1 MLSMNTKNN
10 KTALHATLAAAAEDT
25 VNRFGSGIKEHLVAL
40 KGIDREISVDKL
52 AVGKTV
58 LFNWNG
64 NDIPVVI
71 KNIAGRNNIQVE
83 FAGNQLHTQ
92 LDVKINELEG
102 IVNKR
107 SLAQIAQSKV
117 NPEFAEQN
125 LKQQAGFSAE
135 VKEVGRQ
142 RAEEAVAGKNPKTV
156 RTDDLPGHVNDP
168 FFDITCEVDAKGNPI
183 PGASAQMKFVGSSPE
198 AAVDKML
205 TKQYQKY
212 HDNDVK
218 IMVPKDYYPGMKE
231 ALQNKITSLEDQIST
246 MRARGYSQDA
256 INAKVKQLENCKT
269 LQKNLLESKV
279 TNAEAMEA
287 RTNPT
292 LSTAKDIAK
301 LAHRAGVQQ
310 AAIGAAV
317 GGGVSI
323 VRNAVALYKGDKRSI
338 EALKDVAVDT
348 AGAAGVSYVTGFGG
362 AAIKGTMQNS
372 SSAMLRGISK
382 TNLPAYIATSTLEI
396 GKTMHSY
403 FSGKID
409 GTECL
414 EELGEKGYGM
424 VTSAMF
430 AAVGQVVIPIPILG
444 AMAGSMLGYALSS
457 ASYHILLDSMK
468 EAKLARAERIRIEKE
483 CAEAVK
489 MLQEYRKELEKFID
503 DYLKEAE
510 DTFNEV
516 FAEIKDKLAI
526 GDADGYIRSVNKIT
540 EFCGKNPIASNRK
553 DFDLLMQNDAP
564 IKF

>member
-1 MLSMNTKNN
+1 MNKHKNN
-10 KTALHATLAAAAEDT
+10 KTLSTVTLVAAAEDT
-25 VNRFGSGIKEHLVAL
+25 VRRFGSGIKEHLVAL
-40 KGIDREISVDKL
+40 NGIDREISVDKL

-83 FAGNQLHTQ
+83 IAGDQLHTS
-92 LDVKINELEG
+92 LNIDLNDINGVL
-102 IVNKR
+102 NKR
-107 SLAQIAQSKV
+107 GLESIAKSKV

-135 VKEVGRQ
+135 VKEVAKR

-168 FFDITCEVDAKGNPI
+168 FFDITCKVDAKGTPI

-198 AAVDKML
+198 EAVDKML

-231 ALQNKITSLEDQIST
+231 VVQQKITSLEEQIAT
-246 MRARGYSQDA
+246 LRENGASQEIIDS
-256 INAKVKQLENCKT
+256 KVKRLENCKT
-269 LQKNLLESKV
+269 LQKNLQESKV

-287 RTNPT
+287 RINPT
-292 LSTAKDIAK
+292 LSTAKDITK

-323 VRNAVALYKGDKRSI
+323 VRNAVALYKGDKNGV
-338 EALKDVAVDT
+338 EALKGVTVDT
-348 AGAAGVSYVTGFGG
+348 AGAAAVSYATGFGG
-362 AAIKGTMQNS
+362 AVIKGTMQNS
-372 SSAMLRGISK
+372 SSAMMRGISK

-396 GKTMHSY
+396 GKTMKSY
-403 FSGKID
+403 FSGEID
-409 GTECL
+409 GAECL

-430 AAVGQVVIPIPILG
+430 AAVGQVLIPIPIFG

-457 ASYHILLDSMK
+457 VSYHILLDSLK
-468 EAKLARAERIRIEKE
+468 EAKLAREERIRIEKE

-489 MLQEYRKELEKFID
+489 MLQEYRIELEKLID

-516 FAEIKDKLAI
+516 FSEIKEKLAI

-540 EFCGKNPIASNRK
+540 EFCGKKPIADNREEV
-553 DFDLLMQNDAP
+553 DLLMQNNAP

>member
-10 KTALHATLAAAAEDT
+10 KTALHATLVAAAEDT

-83 FAGNQLHTQ
+83 FAGDQLHTQ

-107 SLAQIAQSKV
+107 SLAQIAQSRV

-135 VKEVGRQ
+135 VKEVARQ
-142 RAEEAVAGKNPKTV
+142 RAEEVVAGKNPQTV

-246 MRARGYSQDA
+246 MRAKGYSQDA
-256 INAKVKQLENCKT
+256 INNKVKQLENCKT

-362 AAIKGTMQNS
+362 AVIKGSMQNS

-516 FAEIKDKLAI
+516 ITAIKDKLAI

>member
-1 MLSMNTKNN
+1 MNTKNN

-83 FAGNQLHTQ
+83 FAGDQLHTQ
-92 LDVKINELEG
+92 LDVKINELAG

-107 SLAQIAQSKV
+107 SLAQIAQSRV

-135 VKEVGRQ
+135 VKEVARQ
-142 RAEEAVAGKNPKTV
+142 RAEEVVAGKNPQTV

-338 EALKDVAVDT
+338 EALKDVAVPLITGGSWKKSPTNTIFLPPKGFWASSKDFAHCRSRWST
-348 AGAAGVSYVTGFGG
+348 ASSTSPRSMETSSMITVSTCF
-362 AAIKGTMQNS
+362 NNFRFNRP
-372 SSAMLRGISK
+372 RGLNAVKSI
-382 TNLPAYIATSTLEI
+382 T
-396 GKTMHSY
+396 
-403 FSGKID
+403 
-409 GTECL
+409 
-414 EELGEKGYGM
+414 GYG
-424 VTSAMF
+424 
-430 AAVGQVVIPIPILG
+430 GIWN
-444 AMAGSMLGYALSS
+444 
-457 ASYHILLDSMK
+457 
-468 EAKLARAERIRIEKE
+468 IR
-483 CAEAVK
+483 
-489 MLQEYRKELEKFID
+489 
-503 DYLKEAE
+503 
-510 DTFNEV
+510 
-516 FAEIKDKLAI
+516 
-526 GDADGYIRSVNKIT
+526 
-540 EFCGKNPIASNRK
+540 
-553 DFDLLMQNDAP
+553 
-564 IKF
+564 

>member
-1 MLSMNTKNN
+1 MDKKE
-10 KTALHATLAAAAEDT
+10 KTLTNAALAGIAED
-25 VNRFGSGIKEHLVAL
+25 VVRRFGSGIKEHLVAL

-83 FAGNQLHTQ
+83 FAGDQLHTQ

-107 SLAQIAQSKV
+107 SLAQIAQSRV

-135 VKEVGRQ
+135 VKEVARQ

-156 RTDDLPGHVNDP
+156 RADDLPGHVNDP

-218 IMVPKDYYPGMKE
+218 IMVPKDYYPRMKE

-310 AAIGAAV
+310 AALGAAV
-317 GGGVSI
+317 DGSVSI
-323 VRNAVALYKGDKRSI
+323 VRNLVSYYKNEKTAE
-338 EALKDVAVDT
+338 EALVDIAVDT
-348 AGAAGVSYVTGFGG
+348 GRSVAVSYGTAAGASILK
-362 AAIKGTMQNS
+362 AASQNAS
-372 SSAMLRGISK
+372 SSAIRAISK
-382 TNLPAYIATSTLEI
+382 TNAPAYIAVSVLET
-396 GKTMHSY
+396 GKTMTSY
-403 FSGKID
+403 VKGDID
-409 GTECL
+409 SSQCL
-414 EELGEKGYGM
+414 NELGEKGYTM
-424 VTSAMF
+424 VNSALY
-430 AAVGQVVIPIPILG
+430 AAVGQAAIPIPVVG
-444 AMAGSMLGYALSS
+444 AMVGSMVGCVLST
-457 ASYHILLDSMK
+457 ASYDILQSSLL
-468 EAKLARAERIRIEKE
+468 EAKVSEQQRIQVEYACKE
-483 CAEAVK
+483 HIA
-489 MLQEYRKELEKFID
+489 MLQEYKAELEHMIAEYMAEQTAFFD
-503 DYLKEAE
+503 DVFTEMLNALK
-510 DTFNEV
+510 
-516 FAEIKDKLAI
+516 I
-526 GDADGYIRSVNKIT
+526 GDTGKYIAQTNKILVN
-540 EFCGKNPIASNRK
+540 CGKKPLFSTQDEFNQFMESDQPSK
-553 DFDLLMQNDAP
+553 L
-564 IKF
+564 

>member
-1 MLSMNTKNN
+1 MVN
-10 KTALHATLAAAAEDT
+10 KKQKRMDNFSLAAIAADA
-25 VNRFGSGIKEHLVAL
+25 VARFGNGIKEHLVAL
-40 KGIDREISVDKL
+40 KGIDRDVSFDQL

-58 LFNWNG
+58 LFNWDG
-64 NDIPVVI
+64 ADVPVVI
-71 KNIAGRNNIQVE
+71 KNITGRNNIQVE
-83 FAGNQLHTQ
+83 IAGDQQHTS
-92 LDVKINELEG
+92 LNIELNDINGVL
-102 IVNKR
+102 NKR
-107 SLAQIAQSKV
+107 GLESIAKSKV
-117 NPEFAEQN
+117 NPEFVEQN

-135 VKEVGRQ
+135 VKEVARQ
-142 RAEEAVAGKNPKTV
+142 RAEKAVAGKNPKTV

-246 MRARGYSQDA
+246 MRAKGYSQDA
-256 INAKVKQLENCKT
+256 INNKVKQLENCKT

-457 ASYHILLDSMK
+457 VSYHILLDSMK

-526 GDADGYIRSVNKIT
+526 GDADGYIRSINKIT

-553 DFDLLMQNDAP
+553 DVDLLMQNGAP

>member
-1 MLSMNTKNN
+1 MSK
-10 KTALHATLAAAAEDT
+10 KRKKSTATNAVLAGIAGDN
-25 VNRFGSGIKEHLVAL
+25 VRRFGGGIKEHLVAL
-40 KGIDREISVDKL
+40 GGVDNET
-52 AVGKTV
+52 G
-58 LFNWNG
+58 
-64 NDIPVVI
+64 
-71 KNIAGRNNIQVE
+71 
-83 FAGNQLHTQ
+83 TQ
-92 LDVKINELEG
+92 L
-102 IVNKR
+102 KR
-107 SLAQIAQSKV
+107 SLKGIANSKV
-117 NPEFAEQN
+117 NPEFKDQN

-135 VKEVGRQ
+135 VKEVTRR
-142 RAEEAVAGKNPKTV
+142 RAQEAVAGKKPKTV

-168 FFDITCEVDAKGNPI
+168 LFDITCDVDARGNPI

-198 AAVDKML
+198 NAVEKML
-205 TKQYQKY
+205 TKKYQKY
-212 HDNDVK
+212 YDNDVK
-218 IMVPKDYYPGMKE
+218 IMVPKDYYPGMKA
-231 ALQNKITSLEDQIST
+231 ALQQKITSLEEQIAR
-246 MRARGYSQDA
+246 MRDKGAAQEQ
-256 INAKVKQLENCKT
+256 INAKLQQLENCKT
-269 LQKNLLESKV
+269 LQKNLQESQV

-292 LSTAKDIAK
+292 LSTAKDIVR
-301 LAHRAGVQQ
+301 LGHRAGVEQ
-310 AAIGAAV
+310 AKMGAAV
-317 GGGVSI
+317 GGGISI
-323 VRNAVALYKGDKRSI
+323 IRNAVALYKGDKRGV
-338 EALKDVAVDT
+338 EALKDVATDT
-348 AGAAGVSYVTGFGG
+348 AGAAAVSYVTGFGG

-414 EELGEKGYGM
+414 EELGEKGFGM

-430 AAVGQVVIPIPILG
+430 AAVGQIVIPIPILG

-457 ASYHILLDSMK
+457 ASYHILLDSLK
-468 EAKLARAERIRIEKE
+468 EAKLAKAERIRIEKE

-489 MLQEYRKELEKFID
+489 MLQEYRRELEKFIE

-516 FAEIKDKLAI
+516 FAEIKNKLAI

>member
-1 MLSMNTKNN
+1 MADKDK
-10 KTALHATLAAAAEDT
+10 KTFINAALAGIAEDT
-25 VNRFGSGIKEHLVAL
+25 VRRFGSGIKEHLVAL
-40 KGIDREISVDKL
+40 NGIDRDIDMSRL

-64 NDIPVVI
+64 TDVPVVI
-71 KNIAGRNNIQVE
+71 KNISGRNNIQVE
-83 FAGNQLHTQ
+83 IVGDKLHTQ
-92 LDVKINELEG
+92 LNLKANDINGVL
-102 IVNKR
+102 NKR
-107 SLAQIAQSKV
+107 GLASIAQSKV

-156 RTDDLPGHVNDP
+156 RTDDLSGHVNDP

-246 MRARGYSQDA
+246 MRAKGYSQDA
-256 INAKVKQLENCKT
+256 INNKVKQLENCKT

-310 AAIGAAV
+310 AAMGAAV

-396 GKTMHSY
+396 SKTMHSY

-409 GTECL
+409 STECL

-468 EAKLARAERIRIEKE
+468 EAKLAREERIRIEKE
-483 CAEAVK
+483 CDEAVK

-516 FAEIKDKLAI
+516 ITAIKDKLAI
-526 GDADGYIRSVNKIT
+526 GDADGYLREINKII
-540 EFCGKNPIASNRK
+540 EFCGEMPVAKSK
-553 DFDLLMQNDAP
+553 KEVDDLMSSSAP
-564 IKF
+564 IKL

>member
-1 MLSMNTKNN
+1 MAKKRTPSYVN
-10 KTALHATLAAAAEDT
+10 AAVAGIAEDT
-25 VNRFGSGIKEHLVAL
+25 VRRFGSGIKEHLVAL
-40 KGIDREISVDKL
+40 NGIDRDIDMSKL

-64 NDIPVVI
+64 TDVPVVI
-71 KNIAGRNNIQVE
+71 KNISGRNNIQVE
-83 FAGNQLHTQ
+83 IVGDKLRAPLNLNAN
-92 LDVKINELEG
+92 DINGVL
-102 IVNKR
+102 NKR
-107 SLAQIAQSKV
+107 GLASIAESKV

-135 VKEVGRQ
+135 VKEVARQ
-142 RAEEAVAGKNPKTV
+142 RAEEAVACKNPRTV
-156 RTDDLPGHVNDP
+156 RTDDIPGHVNDP
-168 FFDITCEVDAKGNPI
+168 YFDITCKVDAQGNPI

-246 MRARGYSQDA
+246 MRAKGYSQDA
-256 INAKVKQLENCKT
+256 INNKVKQLENCKT

-414 EELGEKGYGM
+414 EELGEKGFSM

-430 AAVGQVVIPIPILG
+430 AAVGQIVIPIPILG
-444 AMAGSMLGYALSS
+444 AMAGSILGYALSS
-457 ASYHILLDSMK
+457 ASYHILLDSLK
-468 EAKLARAERIRIEKE
+468 EAKLAKAERIRIEKE

-489 MLQEYRKELEKFID
+489 MLQEYRKELEKLID

-540 EFCGKNPIASNRK
+540 EFCGKKPIVNNRK
-553 DFDLLMQNDAP
+553 DVDLLMQNDSP

>member
-10 KTALHATLAAAAEDT
+10 KTALHATLVAAAEDT

-83 FAGNQLHTQ
+83 FAGDQLHTQ
-92 LDVKINELEG
+92 LDVKINELAG

-107 SLAQIAQSKV
+107 SLAQIAQSRV

-135 VKEVGRQ
+135 VKEVTRQ
-142 RAEEAVAGKNPKTV
+142 RAEEAIAGKNPKTV

-198 AAVDKML
+198 VAVDKML

-246 MRARGYSQDA
+246 MRAKGYSQDA

-489 MLQEYRKELEKFID
+489 MLQEYRKELEKFIG

-553 DFDLLMQNDAP
+553 DIDELMQNDTP

>member
-1 MLSMNTKNN
+1 MKDKNN
-10 KTALHATLAAAAEDT
+10 KTALHATLAAVAEDT

-71 KNIAGRNNIQVE
+71 KNIASKNNIQVE
-83 FAGNQLHTQ
+83 IAGDQLRTP
-92 LDVKINELEG
+92 LNIDLNDINGVL
-102 IVNKR
+102 NKR
-107 SLAQIAQSKV
+107 GLESIAQSKV
-117 NPEFAEQN
+117 NPNFAEQN

-135 VKEVGRQ
+135 VKEVARQ

-168 FFDITCEVDAKGNPI
+168 FFDITCEVDTNGNPI

-212 HDNDVK
+212 HDNNVK

-231 ALQNKITSLEDQIST
+231 ALQKKIVSLEEQIAKMQEKGS
-246 MRARGYSQDA
+246 SQDV

-269 LQKNLLESKV
+269 LQKNLQESKV
-279 TNAEAMEA
+279 TNAEAIEA
-287 RTNPT
+287 RLHPT

-348 AGAAGVSYVTGFGG
+348 VGAAGVSYITGFGG

-372 SSAMLRGISK
+372 SSAMLRGISR

-396 GKTMHSY
+396 SKTMHSY

-424 VTSAMF
+424 VTGAMF

-457 ASYHILLDSMK
+457 ASYHILFDSLK
-468 EAKLARAERIRIEKE
+468 EAKLAREERIRIEKE
-483 CAEAVK
+483 CDEAVK
-489 MLQEYRKELEKFID
+489 MLQEYRQELEKFID

-516 FAEIKDKLAI
+516 FSEIKDKLAI

-540 EFCGKNPIASNRK
+540 EFCGKKPIANNRE
-553 DFDLLMQNDAP
+553 DVDLLMQNDGP